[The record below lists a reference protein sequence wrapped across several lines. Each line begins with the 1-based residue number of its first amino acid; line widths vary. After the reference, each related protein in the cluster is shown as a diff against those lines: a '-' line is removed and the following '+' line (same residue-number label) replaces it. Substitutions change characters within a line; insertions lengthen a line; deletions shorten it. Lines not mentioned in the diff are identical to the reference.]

1 MSKWDTIQADVAD
14 MYIGKVENE
23 AWEKDYISASD
34 LFDQDDL
41 IGLDGDLTLDW
52 DGE

>member
-1 MSKWDTIQADVAD
+1 

-34 LFDQDDL
+34 LFDEDDMPY
-41 IGLDGDLTLDW
+41 LDGDLTLDW